1 MPESVPLP
9 LRGELEN
16 VRQLERQVQSLAK
29 KASKN
34 LKIDFGSGKK
44 NIESLSQPLGRI
56 TGKADEFTKSMEAA
70 NARVIA
76 FGASVGILSAVT
88 QSFKALVSTT
98 IEVEQKLASINAIL
112 NTNVSGLEKLKG
124 QIFDIARNTEQTFD
138 TVAEAALELSRQGLS
153 ASEVTK
159 RLNDSLILARLSGVG
174 AAEAVGSLTAAV
186 NGFSASGLTTSEILN
201 KVSAAANKFA
211 VSERDLFEGFKRS
224 ASVAQQAGVSLDEL
238 GGIITAVQQ
247 KTARGGAVI
256 GNSFKT
262 IFTRIGRSE
271 NLNLLESV
279 GVQITDLQGNIL
291 PATKLIEGLAQQ
303 LSSLDDVQVRSI
315 TEKIGGG
322 FQIAP
327 LLAALQDYSSENSVA
342 IQATEAFANATDEAY
357 RKNIA
362 LNQTLSA
369 AIQSTSL
376 TVKELAN
383 TLGELGITDVFGTLL
398 SSVQSLISNI
408 TDLLQ
413 GDGLGST
420 FARGFV
426 KGVSGLIL
434 PAIGLVLVIIGKLSK
449 DLIKFGID
457 SLKTFLGLGNAAERL
472 KSVEQK
478 TFQVLLNNEA
488 VRKQILAIENS
499 SITVEQKR
507 LLQSELFTKSLLGQ
521 RTLLQELQQI
531 SARVAPGIIAGVGA
545 GKSRVGRSAGGF
557 LPVGAEKSDISR
569 GVGGAPS
576 SAKPVV
582 IPNFAFGGGQK
593 GTMVANS
600 SEYIVPNFAGGGS
613 AIFNQDMVKSMGLPS
628 GAKKINAAGGFIP
641 NFAFGNSYSLDR
653 IENRS
658 TPSDFYSKGV
668 LKDSARNF
676 IDKNPKDPRA
686 AAILAKD
693 PKKKAAG
700 QLDLS
705 VNGRRYGIA
714 SIGTDLK
721 AGNETP
727 FDIAPKPLSSF
738 ASSSSLSSSTAKA
751 LIEQGYN
758 TISFRKVQ
766 VKSLQENELQNA
778 VEKNRNRLFD
788 YFLQPLASYGKDLL
802 GSSGL
807 FKGNDLNDATKLIDT
822 KNNKKLF
829 SKGAEGGIFESAV
842 DLITKG
848 ISGLP
853 SIGDSETSPFDFE
866 ETGSASSGLKK
877 AFGFSNA
884 LKKADAKRTA
894 STTTVG
900 SVVGK
905 ALRDGEE
912 SSYIKSL
919 AKRRLKSVAKK
930 ASTGYIPN
938 FAMSPIDDA
947 IQREKDA
954 GVPVNQIRINQSGKL
969 RSSQNP
975 NGVAVTNTR
984 DEPTGR
990 IPQTAARGF
999 VPNFVGTFMADS
1011 ARKANKN
1018 SNNSNGGN
1026 SDNGEAASD
1035 ASGRLFALS
1044 TAAFVLQ
1051 GAFSSVGEEA
1061 TGASKT
1067 MSELAAGASKA
1078 VTTLLLLQGFG
1089 VKLGRGQGFI
1099 PEKTPSLG
1107 LGEDGKI
1114 GKIFGVLGKVL
1125 PGLGKGFGFFA
1136 KLLPRLIPGVGQA
1149 VIAFQILSPIIKSLA
1164 NKFKP
1169 LGNALDYFKDK
1180 LLEFA
1185 GLIPGIDS
1193 PQEREAKK
1201 RAKESKTDLSKILT
1215 NKEFGKNIF
1224 AGKNRRADEIRR
1236 GVADENTGTDQ
1247 AGKDQVL
1254 VNSIER
1260 EISRISP
1267 TAETSDTV
1275 NGIIATFSE
1284 FQRSTLADDP
1294 GSLERLINQQL
1305 SKLPQDKQGQF
1316 GKVTDAISEKK
1327 AQLKSEKRPESRT
1340 RIKQELIEQEKI
1352 RESLVDLLLKEAKV
1366 AEETEQIEI
1375 RKISTLKAID
1385 DLRRSAFL
1393 SASKAL
1399 IGTTSELEFQLKLQ
1413 NSLKQTS
1420 DLTKSSSERQL
1431 RSIDQEKKKRIELL
1445 DVFDASVTQNKE
1457 LQVSALPG
1465 GKLIKDSDIK
1475 RRDDALASARFQV
1488 QETGTFD
1495 ENQLR
1500 SELENSGLV
1509 KGNLEDIIKLAKES
1523 FKIRSAE
1530 INAQNAEINIQ
1541 KENLKL
1547 IKLAVQEEKNRETIT
1562 QRILDL
1568 KGEEL
1573 SRQRTSAEIQRDLDI
1588 SNIKLKGGSIQSEG
1602 QAFAQEKAINN
1613 VNKNFTRNDF
1623 ERQRG
1628 LAQETLLKDVI
1639 NTLKDQGVNVDR
1651 ATQGSL
1657 RESLQGEGGS
1667 LGSFKQAADKLVTD
1681 LNTERKQEKT
1691 DAIQAKIE
1699 AKESL
1704 LQNIRLNQNISNKN
1718 RDAADIQLQAAKLNL
1733 QASDPAAAANEN
1745 SFGSLTLSEL
1755 REKLS
1760 KIQSDTLS
1768 KRDELGRLSGEFGPG
1783 KETDEQIK
1791 LIKANNEL
1799 ESTIQAFIK
1808 IRASNAT
1815 VVFDKTLEKSVKAG
1829 LTGLKEDLAAAKKET
1844 GSGATGIDSFTSSLK
1859 DYEAKRA
1866 GLEKLERI
1874 ALNDFELAIRDA
1886 SGGLTIFGNLL
1897 LKEIANSEPRR
1908 QQALFQAKTSTDPS
1922 QILSGLIGARRESV
1936 LQSSGSVAEANESQL
1951 LLEKKLTLIE
1961 ATSTAQRIQAE
1972 EEYNINL
1979 QILKIRSTINK
1990 SSTPDEIEA
1999 AVKRIKTLLAEPD
2012 TLGQGLVKALA
2023 VDGTQ
2028 ASLNIRNTLI
2038 DGAVQ
2043 FKDTLI
2049 DGILEATQRGGDL
2062 KDILLGA
2069 ATEFLNK
2076 IARTQL
2082 DNAFGGIADAIG
2094 IVTGSIKKRASG
2106 GMING
2111 GSGTKDDV
2119 PALLMGGEYVVRK
2132 SAVEKYGPSFMDQ
2145 INGGKIEK
2153 FASGGLVGG
2162 NFADI
2167 YGRPFEAN
2175 TRNRFESSSA
2185 YGNPLESGKLAV
2197 QTGQGG
2203 FFGPGIRGG
2212 GAIKGADDLIAFAGQ
2227 GFTQGLSDTKR
2238 FSSARG
2244 GGAASIDL
2252 EPESVRLTN
2261 FGRSRGA
2268 PLQRLTQESKGQA
2281 FDAFTKENSE
2291 RTRLKLEEKQRKK
2304 ERKDA
2309 FKNAII
2315 GAVVSTVFGAIAQ
2328 SATAGFQNKFAETR
2342 VQGGGA
2348 GNLLKSIGSGL
2359 KGVFT
2364 GGEIK
2369 GLDGNFGGLVNIFSE
2384 KGNLTTTN
2392 LSSFFEKNPTSKIAD
2407 QYIANN
2413 PNSPL
2418 AKEVINNR
2426 LLSTSLGEN
2435 ASFSSSALSREA
2447 RNNAKEITISRA
2459 TGGYVPSTAGIDNV
2473 PTMLSGGEFVMNSA
2487 ATQRI
2492 GQGNL
2497 ENLNAGFQE
2506 AQTENSEEL
2515 LDKIQELI
2523 DINKES
2529 GGGSGDISITVNS
2542 TSSGASSGESEESSD
2557 GTSKKDQELARKIKD
2572 QVLQVINEEKR
2583 LGGTLRRI

>member
-98 IEVEQKLASINAIL
+98 IEVEQRLASINAIL

-224 ASVAQQAGVSLDEL
+224 ASVAQQAGVTLDEL

-398 SSVQSLISNI
+398 SSVQSLVSNI
-408 TDLLQ
+408 TGLLQ

-628 GAKKINAAGGFIP
+628 GAKKINAAGGFVPKFPSGGIQGIKD
-641 NFAFGNSYSLDR
+641 A
-653 IENRS
+653 NRS
-658 TPSDFYSKGV
+658 KFFNADGSYKSDVTRKFVENNKS
-668 LKDSARNF
+668 D
-676 IDKNPKDPRA
+676 DRA
-686 AAILAKD
+686 KAILAKRNQ
-693 PKKKAAG
+693 KQG
-700 QLDLS
+700 QLGFFANSQRGDGGFVMFLPQPVGYDPDGADTRFDKPRSKGGKRLS
-705 VNGRRYGIA
+705 FFEGATAGIFPNLKDDDSKDGKKYA
-714 SIGTDLK
+714 SFIGLNEAMQDGLK
-721 AGNETP
+721 
-727 FDIAPKPLSSF
+727 
-738 ASSSSLSSSTAKA
+738 
-751 LIEQGYN
+751 
-758 TISFRKVQ
+758 
-766 VKSLQENELQNA
+766 NA
-778 VEKNRNRLFD
+778 VSTIVKNSVSAFGGDPTGPELEPNKIVKQLDTGGAGAFGAIKGALFENIMTNTLGALDDKGSQLDVNIDEKRPAIEKIFD
-788 YFLQPLASYGKDLL
+788 LPKGK
-802 GSSGL
+802 
-807 FKGNDLNDATKLIDT
+807 
-822 KNNKKLF
+822 F
-829 SKGAEGGIFESAV
+829 SKG
-842 DLITKG
+842 
-848 ISGLP
+848 
-853 SIGDSETSPFDFE
+853 DF
-866 ETGSASSGLKK
+866 
-877 AFGFSNA
+877 
-884 LKKADAKRTA
+884 
-894 STTTVG
+894 
-900 SVVGK
+900 
-905 ALRDGEE
+905 
-912 SSYIKSL
+912 
-919 AKRRLKSVAKK
+919 K
-930 ASTGYIPN
+930 ASTAQKLKYIKQVLESPYKGAIGTADSFKRSDVVGQKRVSLPRKASGGYVPN
-938 FAMSPIDDA
+938 FAQTMSPIEEA
-947 IQREKDA
+947 VEREKQA
-954 GVPVNQIRINQSGKL
+954 GVPTNQIRINQSGKL
-969 RSSQNP
+969 RNSQNP

-999 VPNFVGTFMADS
+999 VPNFNIADS
-1011 ARKANKN
+1011 QRKRAN

-1026 SDNGEAASD
+1026 SDNDKAVSD
-1035 ASGRLFALS
+1035 TSGRLFALS

-1051 GAFSSVGEEA
+1051 GAFSSVGEESSGTAKKMADLAKGVTQA
-1061 TGASKT
+1061 T
-1067 MSELAAGASKA
+1067 
-1078 VTTLLLLQGFG
+1078 TTLLLLQGFG
-1089 VKLGRGQGFI
+1089 VKLGRGQGLI
-1099 PEKTPSLG
+1099 PKNLSLG
-1107 LGEDGKI
+1107 LGKGS
-1114 GKIFGVLGKVL
+1114 GRIFASLSKFL
-1125 PGLGKGFGFFA
+1125 PFVGKGFGLVA
-1136 KLLPRLIPGVGQA
+1136 KFLPRLIPGIGQA
-1149 VIAFQILSPIIKSLA
+1149 VIAFQLLSAVGVDLKKFTKFLNPVISGLKKLAEVLNIIDT
-1164 NKFKP
+1164 P
-1169 LGNALDYFKDK
+1169 EEKDK
-1180 LLEFA
+1180 KE
-1185 GLIPGIDS
+1185 G
-1193 PQEREAKK
+1193 KK
-1201 RAKESKTDLSKILT
+1201 EVK
-1215 NKEFGKNIF
+1215 
-1224 AGKNRRADEIRR
+1224 
-1236 GVADENTGTDQ
+1236 
-1247 AGKDQVL
+1247 
-1254 VNSIER
+1254 
-1260 EISRISP
+1260 
-1267 TAETSDTV
+1267 
-1275 NGIIATFSE
+1275 
-1284 FQRSTLADDP
+1284 
-1294 GSLERLINQQL
+1294 
-1305 SKLPQDKQGQF
+1305 
-1316 GKVTDAISEKK
+1316 
-1327 AQLKSEKRPESRT
+1327 
-1340 RIKQELIEQEKI
+1340 
-1352 RESLVDLLLKEAKV
+1352 SLVDSVLANEKGPQNFQSIQNARDLAISAGTLKKGEEFDPAKVQQENLKKALTSFAEFGDSAEKAKNKLALFDTLSVSQRGEALRDPELISTLIKEQKGKLSSTQRARFDKTSSNIERFKSDSKNEDLSPEFRKKSLELLKNEKDVREVLLSLIIDQDKAS
-1366 AEETEQIEI
+1366 EEVLSKEGLKLSILKDIFEI
-1375 RKISTLKAID
+1375 RKKAA
-1385 DLRRSAFL
+1385 RSAND
-1393 SASKAL
+1393 SL
-1399 IGTTSELEFQLKLQ
+1399 IGFSSELEFQKKLQ
-1413 NSLKQTS
+1413 NSLRQTS
-1420 DLTKSSSERQL
+1420 DLQKSTNEREL
-1431 RSIDQEKKKRIELL
+1431 RFTDQQKKKRIELL
-1445 DVFDASVTQNKE
+1445 GVFESSLADNPDLKPSE
-1457 LQVSALPG
+1457 LPG
-1465 GKLIKDSDIK
+1465 GKRVKSEDVEKINQAIAQARREVDNFGVYDEKALIKNIGDTEI
-1475 RRDDALASARFQV
+1475 
-1488 QETGTFD
+1488 
-1495 ENQLR
+1495 
-1500 SELENSGLV
+1500 V
-1509 KGNLEDIIKLAKES
+1509 KGNVEDIVKSTSEALKLKTREISAK
-1523 FKIRSAE
+1523 
-1530 INAQNAEINIQ
+1530 NAEINIQ

-1547 IKLAVQEEKNRETIT
+1547 IKLAVQEEKNRESVTK
-1562 QRILDL
+1562 RILDL
-1568 KGEEL
+1568 KTDEL
-1573 SRQRTSAEIQRDLDI
+1573 SRNRTSAEIQRDLEI

-1613 VNKNFTRNDF
+1613 VNKDFTRSDF
-1623 ERQRG
+1623 GAQRD
-1628 LAQETLLKDVI
+1628 LALQNLFKEVISSLKG
-1639 NTLKDQGVNVDR
+1639 QGVNVDSKE
-1651 ATQGSL
+1651 QSKL
-1657 RESLQGEGGS
+1657 REELTGKNGS
-1667 LGSFKQAADKLVTD
+1667 PEKLKQAAEALIKSNEKEKAVQKVNAL
-1681 LNTERKQEKT
+1681 KQK
-1691 DAIQAKIE
+1691 AE
-1699 AKESL
+1699 AQKAFNE
-1704 LQNIRLNQNISNKN
+1704 NIRLNQNISSINK
-1718 RDAADIQLQAAKLNL
+1718 DAADIQLKAAELNLKAADPELAARLELTSKSDESLSSERTRLERRFIETSGSFPSDQAAK
-1733 QASDPAAAANEN
+1733 
-1745 SFGSLTLSEL
+1745 
-1755 REKLS
+1755 
-1760 KIQSDTLS
+1760 
-1768 KRDELGRLSGEFGPG
+1768 
-1783 KETDEQIK
+1783 
-1791 LIKANNEL
+1791 
-1799 ESTIQAFIK
+1799 ES
-1808 IRASNAT
+1808 
-1815 VVFDKTLEKSVKAG
+1815 LEKERANITKRLEAVRAEEA
-1829 LTGLKEDLAAAKKET
+1829 LRL
-1844 GSGATGIDSFTSSLK
+1844 DSFTQGKNGGSRPTSNGDISLNRINAELK
-1859 DYEAKRA
+1859 KAEAALASLDKSA
-1866 GLEKLERI
+1866 GEKPDNAPPGVVDKSFLDFNAKINDLKKLE
-1874 ALNDFELAIRDA
+1874 ALAINEFNIAIRDA
-1886 SGGLTIFGNLL
+1886 QGNLTIFGNLL
-1897 LKEIANSEPRR
+1897 AKEAAGSESRR
-1908 QQALFQAKTSTDPS
+1908 QSSLFQAATSTDPS

-1936 LQSSGSVAEANESQL
+1936 LQSSGSVSEANESQL

-1972 EEYNINL
+1972 DEYNINL
-1979 QILKIRSTINK
+1979 QILKIRSKINDN
-1990 SSTPDEIEA
+1990 STPDEIEA

-2062 KDILLGA
+2062 KDILLAA

-2082 DNAFGGIADAIG
+2082 DNAFGSIANAVG
-2094 IVTGSIKKRASG
+2094 SVTGSITKRASG

-2132 SAVEKYGPSFMDQ
+2132 SAVEKYGPSFMDE

-2167 YGRPFEAN
+2167 YGRPFKAN
-2175 TRNRFESSSA
+2175 SRNRFESSGA
-2185 YGNPLESGKLAV
+2185 YGNPLESGRLAV

-2212 GAIKGADDLIAFAGQ
+2212 GAIKGANDLISFAGQ

-2238 FSSARG
+2238 FSSSRS
-2244 GGAASIDL
+2244 GGAASISL

-2268 PLQRLTQESKGQA
+2268 PLQRLTQEAKGQA
-2281 FDAFTKENSE
+2281 VDAFTKENSE

-2304 ERKDA
+2304 ERKEA

-2315 GAVVSTVFGAIAQ
+2315 GAVVSTAFSAIAQ
-2328 SATAGFQNKFAETR
+2328 SASAGFQNKFAETR
-2342 VQGGGA
+2342 DQGGGA

-2364 GGEIK
+2364 GGKVE

-2392 LSSFFEKNPTSKIAD
+2392 LSSFFDKNPTSKIAD
-2407 QYIANN
+2407 QYIASN

-2426 LLSTSLGEN
+2426 LLANSLGEN
-2435 ASFSSSALSREA
+2435 ASFSSSDLSRETG
-2447 RNNAKEITISRA
+2447 NVFEEIRINRA
-2459 TGGYVPSTAGIDNV
+2459 TGGYVPSSAGIDNV

-2506 AQTENSEEL
+2506 TQTENSEEL

-2542 TSSGASSGESEESSD
+2542 TSSGSSNGESEESSD